1 MALNADIFSL
11 DNTTNSVTSATKLI
25 RASDAY
31 AGMVTFQVVGMAGA
45 TVLTAQG
52 SIDNVPTYV
61 TMGVVPSNSTTM
73 ATTITADGIYR
84 CDISGI
90 QGFRLRVSTTGTG
103 TTVVTVFTTEG

>member
-1 MALNADIFSL
+1 MALNSDVFSL
-11 DNTTNSVTSATKLI
+11 DNTANSVTSDTKLI

-52 SIDNVPTYV
+52 AIDNVPTYV
-61 TMGVVPSNSTTM
+61 SMGVVPSNSTTM
-73 ATTITADGIYR
+73 ATTITADGVYR

-90 QGFRLRVSTTGTG
+90 RIFRLRVSTVGTG
-103 TTVVTVFTTEG
+103 TSVITVFTTEG